1 MSLSRRRVLSCLA
14 GLAVGPFVSP
24 NCSAAGD
31 FSTLRLVNSFGVG
44 AGNDMLM
51 RLVARHLS
59 RLAPEIRITVEN
71 EPRGEG
77 QIALKRLFD
86 GPDEKEAIVLLN
98 NAIFYPDFWGNQPLP
113 FSWSDLA
120 IAGNITSLPHVLVM
134 TGKSGIGS
142 IDELI
147 HSKDSFV
154 VPTASTRAIH
164 YYDSL
169 FLNAALGTRLRP
181 IPGYSGGSRILAA
194 VSGEA
199 QAIIGNPRSLAEVL
213 QMPGS
218 KIVLRLNS
226 VPLSPEYGA
235 IPTLA
240 DIATTE
246 QASKIALFINNVS
259 QVANLLA
266 VSPKTSTAEM
276 AAIRQIFRT
285 VLDDREFIAEA
296 QKMGLSLDQ
305 MPFQDTANRVKAMLS
320 EIDADKA
327 VLSSAVV
334 CGLTRA
340 EGGDTC
346 P

>member
-1 MSLSRRRVLSCLA
+1 MNLSRRRVLSCLA
-14 GLAVGPFVSP
+14 GLAASP
-24 NCSAAGD
+24 LIAPSYGAAAD
-31 FSTLRLVNSFGVG
+31 LPALRLVTSFGVG

-51 RLVARHLS
+51 RLVARHLA
-59 RLAPEIRITVEN
+59 RLVPEIRLTVEN

-86 GPDEKEAIVLLN
+86 GPDEKEAIVLVN
-98 NAIFYPDFWGNQPLP
+98 NAIFYPDFWGDQPLP
-113 FSWSDLA
+113 FSFSDLV

-147 HSKDSFV
+147 HSKESFV
-154 VPTASTRAIH
+154 VPTASTRAIL

-213 QMPGS
+213 QIPGS

-226 VPLSPEYGA
+226 VPLAEEYGVV
-235 IPTLA
+235 PKLA
-240 DIATTE
+240 DIVTTD
-246 QASKIALFINNVS
+246 QGRKIASFMNDVS
-259 QVANLLA
+259 QMANLLA

-276 AAIRQIFRT
+276 AAIRRIFRL
-285 VLDDREFIAEA
+285 VLDDRDFIAEA
-296 QKMGLSLDQ
+296 KKMGLSLDQ
-305 MPFQDTANRVKAMLS
+305 TPFQVTADRVKAMVS
-320 EIDADKA
+320 AIDTDKA
-327 VLSSAVV
+327 ALSTAIT
-334 CGLTRA
+334 CGLTRS